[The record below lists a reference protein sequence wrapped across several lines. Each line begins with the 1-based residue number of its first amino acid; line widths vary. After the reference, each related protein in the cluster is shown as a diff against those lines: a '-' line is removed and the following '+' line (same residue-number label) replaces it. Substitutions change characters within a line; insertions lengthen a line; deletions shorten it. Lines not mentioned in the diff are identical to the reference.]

1 MSFQLYFTI
10 TTESGLNS
18 LKVIFTKQFLTKVT
32 IFRCLD
38 VCSVRPPQ
46 IFQVQAKNI
55 HSTTVFPDYLSV
67 SYGYALYHFYD
78 LDVNELW
85 TEYGAGQHER
95 WLLYMNI

>member
-55 HSTTVFPDYLSV
+55 HSTDRVSRLS
-67 SYGYALYHFYD
+67 FRF
-78 LDVNELW
+78 LW
-85 TEYGAGQHER
+85 LCSLS
-95 WLLYMNI
+95 LL